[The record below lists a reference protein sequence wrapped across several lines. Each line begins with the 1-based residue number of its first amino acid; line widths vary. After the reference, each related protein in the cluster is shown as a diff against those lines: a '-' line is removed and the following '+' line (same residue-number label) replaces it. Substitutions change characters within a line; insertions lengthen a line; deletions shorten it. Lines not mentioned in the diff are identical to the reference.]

1 MVKCEYCGK
10 EIGLL
15 AVRFTWLEKDKRAIH
30 DSCLKKQKKEDI
42 TYLIDKMN
50 NLLIENKIFTRKEL
64 DEQMKLIK
72 EKVQKKEKEL
82 LRMPIKELLEEI
94 KQEEIISCRRDVQ
107 ITERWIKISEKN
119 LDDAKKKKDE
129 KSIEDW
135 EDLLESFKKINTDL
149 YDEIN
154 RMKRT

>member
-1 MVKCEYCGK
+1 M
-10 EIGLL
+10 
-15 AVRFTWLEKDKRAIH
+15 F
-30 DSCLKKQKKEDI
+30 KKTKKKEDI

-50 NLLIENKIFTRKEL
+50 NLLIENKIFTRKEI

-94 KQEEIISCRRDVQ
+94 KQEDIISCRRDVQ

-119 LDDAKKKKDE
+119 LEDAKKKKDE

-135 EDLLESFKKINTDL
+135 EDLLESFKKINIDL

-154 RMKRT
+154 RMGRT